1 MAQHVAIKC
10 TYNNGDEGIFVGFNG
25 TCSDDIIKWNIEN
38 GRVWCSQRDCECGKY
53 YDKGF
58 KGNRPVGHCW
68 ESVLFQ
74 DWKYGAGWYHTGKR
88 AETPIHLSNVD
99 KGKIAILTTRFP
111 NENEIDRR
119 IIGFFKIAKVTNNP
133 DEETMMLADR
143 RYCIRLPIDEAKELY
158 FWDYYSTR
166 GGARW
171 GTGLIRYLSDE
182 QTARIL
188 LDLKETL
195 RDEKAKAML
204 VNLFNQD
211 FANITPS
218 PASGPRIR
226 KSGNRIKRI
235 SMVRKYGPG
244 GEGTEHKKLK
254 EWIAQNPKELG
265 LVNVKNTEIEHVFIS
280 GDAADVVFELD
291 DGKYA
296 VVEIE
301 TIDPLPGCYQTL
313 KYKVLK
319 CAELGQDIKSSNV
332 EAILVAWSIPE
343 EIKRFCTK
351 YGIRFVEKKL

>member
-25 TCSDDIIKWNIEN
+25 TCSEDIIKWNIEN
-38 GRVWCSQRDCECGKY
+38 GRVWCSRKDCECRKY

-58 KGNRPVGHCW
+58 KGNRPVDPCM
-68 ESVLFQ
+68 ESVLFRE
-74 DWKYGAGWYHTGKR
+74 WKYGAGSYHTGKR
-88 AETPIHLSNVD
+88 AGTPIHLSNVD

-111 NENEIDRR
+111 NEDEIDRR

-133 DEETMMLADR
+133 KEETIMFADR
-143 RYCIRLPIDEAKELY
+143 QYCIRLRIDEAKELY

-171 GTGLIRYLSDE
+171 GTGLIRYLNDE
-182 QTARIL
+182 QIARIL
-188 LDLKETL
+188 VDLKETL
-195 RDEKAKAML
+195 RDEKSKTMV
-204 VNLFNQD
+204 VNLLSQD
-211 FANITPS
+211 FPNITPS
-218 PASGPRIR
+218 PASGPRIK

-235 SMVRKYGPG
+235 SMVRKYGSG

-265 LVNVKNTEIEHVFIS
+265 LTNVKNTEIEYMFAS
-280 GDAADVVFELD
+280 GDASDVVFELD
-291 DGKYA
+291 DDKYA

-301 TIDPLPGCYQTL
+301 TIDPLPGCYQAL

-319 CAELGQDIKSSNV
+319 CAEIGQDIKSSNV

-343 EIKRFCTK
+343 EIKQFCTK
-351 YGIRFVEKKL
+351 YGIRFLEKKL